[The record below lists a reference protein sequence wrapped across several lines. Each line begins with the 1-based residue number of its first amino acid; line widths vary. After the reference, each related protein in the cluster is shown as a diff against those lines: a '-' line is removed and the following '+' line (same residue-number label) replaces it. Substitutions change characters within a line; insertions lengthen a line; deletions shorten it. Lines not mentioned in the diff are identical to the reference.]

1 MIYIRE
7 ESEKSAED
15 ISMILQTDFKFA
27 QKNITKL
34 KKYKSFNNFSIN
46 K

>member
-7 ESEKSAED
+7 KRGKSAKY
-15 ISMILQTDFKFA
+15 ISMILQTYFKYA

-46 K
+46 P